1 MTDPNATVP
10 MGGLPE
16 LPGRIGAYALLSRLG
31 EGAHGQVW
39 RATDANGRE
48 VALKVLRPE
57 VADDVDLSRRFE
69 REARLGMGIVHPHV
83 VRVFDAG
90 RSDGRLYMATEF
102 LTGGSAADLVER
114 GGPLPQARALTI
126 VRDLLR
132 GLQALVDH
140 GLVHRDVKPANLLL
154 DAAGN
159 AKVADFGLARST
171 AADRTRFTVEGA
183 IMGSPAYMAPEQ
195 IDGSGGEYGISGDL
209 YATGAV
215 LFELLTGRT
224 PFTDTTVLGIL
235 RQHLEVAPPAL
246 RSLRRDA
253 DPAVERLV
261 ADLLRKRPGERP
273 ATPRDALL
281 RLEPLLGTA
290 LPVSFPGTIQ
300 DGPAVA
306 APAVFP
312 ATIPE
317 GSAFPA
323 TIPEGGAFPATM
335 PDGSAFP
342 ATIPE
347 GGAFPGT
354 MPDGARG
361 VPAGMAVRG
370 ATLSDSATLAP
381 APVAA
386 RELRPLGA
394 PALARARLTVRTP
407 NGHGFLF
414 IVAGSRLA
422 AGRDGIDRPGQDL
435 CLRLFPAATMA
446 EASRRLSGQHL
457 AVESS
462 ANGALVTDLRSSGGT
477 TCDGRRLP
485 QGQPTAV
492 GQGSTL
498 RLADVLDLAV
508 TVAPAA
514 DEVLAISG
522 IGPVSTLRA
531 VHLVRTANG
540 PEHGYLLLPGTVRL
554 GSDGL
559 PAADGPMELLTA
571 GGRLWWRAIG
581 SDEVRPLAAGSPLPL
596 GDGIPVAAPLPADF
610 KG

>member
-16 LPGRIGAYALLSRLG
+16 LPARIGAYALLTRLG

-39 RATDANGRE
+39 RATDAHGRE

-57 VADDVDLSRRFE
+57 VADDPDLGRRFE
-69 REARLGMGIVHPHV
+69 REARIGMGIVHPHV

-90 RSDGRLYMATEF
+90 RADGRLYMATEF
-102 LTGGSAADLVER
+102 LTGGSAADLIER
-114 GGPLPQARALTI
+114 GGPLPQTRALTI

-195 IDGSGGEYGISGDL
+195 IDGSGGEYGIRGDL
-209 YATGAV
+209 YAAGAV

-253 DPAVERLV
+253 DPAVERLI

-281 RLEPLLGTA
+281 RLEPLLGITP
-290 LPVSFPGTIQ
+290 PVVFPGTIQ
-300 DGPAVA
+300 DGPAA
-306 APAVFP
+306 TAPAVFP
-312 ATIPE
+312 ATM
-317 GSAFPA
+317 
-323 TIPEGGAFPATM
+323 PEGGAFPATM
-335 PDGSAFP
+335 PEGSAFP
-342 ATIPE
+342 ATMPD
-347 GGAFPGT
+347 GGAFPAT
-354 MPDGARG
+354 MPEGTRG

-381 APVAA
+381 AAIAA

-394 PALARARLTVRTP
+394 PALSRARLTVRTP
-407 NGHGFLF
+407 TGPGFLF
-414 IVAGSRLA
+414 VIAGSRLA

-435 CLRLFPAATMA
+435 CLRLFPATTMA

-462 ANGALVTDLRSSGGT
+462 ASGAVVTDLRSSGGT
-477 TCDGRRLP
+477 ACDGRRLP
-485 QGQPTAV
+485 PGQPVAV
-492 GQGSTL
+492 GHGSTV
-498 RLADVLDLAV
+498 RLADALDLAV
-508 TVAPAA
+508 RVAPAA
-514 DEVLAISG
+514 DEAVAVAG
-522 IGPVSTLRA
+522 IGPVSPLRA
-531 VHLVRTANG
+531 VHLVRTNNG

-554 GSDGL
+554 GVDGL
-559 PAADGPMELLTA
+559 PATDGPIEVLTA
-571 GGRLWWRAIG
+571 GGRLWWRAAG
-581 SDEVRPLAAGSPLPL
+581 SDEVRPLTNGSPLPL